1 MKIKKLTLGLFAVI
15 ALAMVPASVLSKST
29 DKDTVTLKDSNTIVL
44 NEVVDGESVG
54 KAIQQAK
61 ALKAKLS
68 NKFGCQIELVLN
80 TPGGSIQAGL
90 ELIEALNG
98 LGCKVNT
105 ITQFAASMGFQIAQ
119 NLGKRQILQNGVLM
133 SHRATGGFE
142 GEFGGKFPSQIDSRY
157 ALWKARLD
165 EMDRQTVSR
174 TGGKQT
180 LESYQDAYDDELWL
194 TGKQSTEQGYADE
207 VVAVTC
213 DSSLEGVTT
222 HQIMFMGIIPV
233 TYDLDK
239 CPLNTSPMNV
249 RVGIFTTRGLVDS
262 EDFIKNNG
270 GFGSECLINAG
281 KVGSGD
287 ALCALDTSLTMAR
300 VKELK
305 SEFINAYENRNS
317 AGSQLFK
324 SRKAHIKDYWGI

>member
-1 MKIKKLTLGLFAVI
+1 MKIKKLTLGLLAVALM
-15 ALAMVPASVLSKST
+15 ALAPASVLSKGT
-29 DKDTVTLKDSNTIVL
+29 EKGTVTLKESNTIVL

-54 KAIQQAK
+54 KAITQAK

-68 NKFGCQIELVLN
+68 NKFGCEIELVLN

-98 LGCKVNT
+98 IGCKVNT

-142 GEFGGKFPSQIDSRY
+142 GEFGGKSPSQVESRY

-165 EMDRQTVSR
+165 EMDRQTVAR
-174 TGGKQT
+174 TGNKQT

-194 TGKQSTEQGYADE
+194 TGAQSTAQGYADE
-207 VVAVTC
+207 VVKITC

-222 HQIMFMGIIPV
+222 HKVMFMGIIPV
-233 TYDLDK
+233 AYDLDK
-239 CPLNTSPMNV
+239 CPLNTSPMNI
-249 RVGIFTTRGLVDS
+249 RVGILTTRGQMSVDQFM
-262 EDFIKNNG
+262 DNNG
-270 GFGSECLINAG
+270 GFGADCLLRAG
-281 KVGSGD
+281 KLNSGD
-287 ALCALDTSLTMAR
+287 ALCALDTSLTMSK

-305 SEFINAYENRNS
+305 YEFVNAYEDKKS
-317 AGSQLFK
+317 DLFK
-324 SRKAHIKDYWGI
+324 ARKAAIKDYWGI